1 MGDVVFCCQH
11 CQESLIVDATGIG
24 MEVPC
29 PRCDQSIQIPAT
41 AIPAEKVQHLVFSEQ
56 VGALPANLEQTLRSE
71 YGRTLPEL
79 PPPPSDPTASQVL
92 SSSSVKYAAVN
103 IPSRRGLVLG
113 LSMLSLITVG
123 LILALYVQA
132 KTGFTPVEIPPSEG
146 MSRLAAVP
154 CKPGQAVMLGPVT
167 LLAHRI
173 VLGNGLAGSN
183 DVGMVVDFSI
193 ENTSK
198 NPVYISYLWSDLRAR
213 DEHGHAVRLRPAE
226 AGSPLQDPVELAPG
240 AVQRVPATY
249 GPVSAESTLFTLTG
263 APGIWRKNPSGEFIE
278 HQVPE
283 LALSFTRQD
292 SASTARPVAPT
303 AAP

>member
-29 PRCDQSIQIPAT
+29 PRCDQSIQIPST

-56 VGALPANLEQTLRSE
+56 VGSLPANLEQTLRSE
-71 YGRTLPEL
+71 YGRKPPEL
-79 PPPPSDPTASQVL
+79 PPPSDPTTSQIL

-113 LSMLSLITVG
+113 LTMLGLITVG

-132 KTGFTPVEIPPSEG
+132 KAGFTPVEIPPTLDKP
-146 MSRLAAVP
+146 RLAAAP

-167 LLAHRI
+167 LMAHRV
-173 VLGNGLAGSN
+173 VLGKGLAGP
-183 DVGMVVDFSI
+183 DEVGMVVDFSI

-198 NPVYISYLWSDLRAR
+198 SPVYLAYLWSDLKTR
-213 DEHGHAVRLRPAE
+213 DENGRSVRMRPAE
-226 AGSPLQDPVELAPG
+226 AGTPLQDPIELAPG

-249 GPVSAESTLFTLTG
+249 GPVSPDSTAFTVTG
-263 APGIWRKNPSGEFIE
+263 TPGVWRKHADGAFVEY
-278 HQVPE
+278 QVPE
-283 LALSFTRQD
+283 LSLSFSRQEIA
-292 SASTARPVAPT
+292 SAPAP
-303 AAP
+303 